1 MLAMSGMN
9 AATGKTITGIEHLR
23 QSVLDILSTPVG
35 TRVMRRDYGSRLPYL
50 VDAPLNGRV
59 LMAIIA
65 ESAGA
70 VRRWEPR
77 LKVKRVQV
85 DELRDGYVRISMDA
99 IYKPFGNLI
108 RISGVEAMRA

>member
-1 MLAMSGMN
+1 MSGMD
-9 AATGKTITGIEHLR
+9 AATGKNIAGTAHLR

-35 TRVMRRDYGSRLPYL
+35 TRAMRRAYGSRLPYL

-65 ESAGA
+65 ESASA
-70 VRRWEPR
+70 IRRWEPR

-85 DELRDGYVRISMDA
+85 DELREGYVRISLDA
-99 IYKPFGNLI
+99 IYKPFGGLV